1 MSGKKILIVLAI
13 FCFLVSYFHLL
24 VLFPRFFAKK
34 KYGIY
39 ILSLLLCIFLI
50 DCILTVLTFMWYNTH
65 IAAIVPTIIGCTFCI
80 VAALGVTSFIKFVGE
95 WIELQE
101 VARKIAEIQKEKIQ
115 GELNGL
121 VTQINP
127 HFLFNCLNNIYSL
140 SLDKSEK
147 TPEIVL
153 KLSEILSYMLYECKT
168 ERVPLEREINTI
180 KNYIDLQRIRLPN
193 PHIIQLSINGECSN
207 QLIAPLLL
215 LPIVE
220 NCFKHGNLSDGENCY
235 VKLDIEINKNVFKAG
250 FENSKKS
257 DYQNNKP
264 GGIGLENV
272 QRRLQLLYPDQ
283 HQLLISQNQ
292 NLYKIDL
299 TVNLLHNNPIDT

>member
-1 MSGKKILIVLAI
+1 M
-13 FCFLVSYFHLL
+13 
-24 VLFPRFFAKK
+24 
-34 KYGIY
+34 
-39 ILSLLLCIFLI
+39 
-50 DCILTVLTFMWYNTH
+50 
-65 IAAIVPTIIGCTFCI
+65 AAIIPSIIGSTFCI
-80 VAALGVTSFIKFVGE
+80 VAALGVTSFIKFVGD

-101 VARKIAEIQKEKIQ
+101 VARKIAEIEKEKIQ

-121 VTQINP
+121 MTQINP

-147 TPEIVL
+147 TPGIVL

-220 NCFKHGNLSDGENCY
+220 NCFKHGNLSHGENGY
-235 VKLDIEINKNVFKAG
+235 VKIDLEVNKNTLKAG
-250 FENSKKS
+250 FENIKRS

-283 HQLLISQNQ
+283 HQLVISQNQ
-292 NLYKIDL
+292 ILYKIDL
-299 TVNLLHNNPIDT
+299 TVNLLHKNPIDS